1 MTAEQI
7 LKELKSMGNPTP
19 KNLAGMQRFGIK
31 FTEAYCVGMPAL
43 RKYAKKFKNDHALAL
58 ALWKSDVH
66 DAKLLAAM
74 VDDPAKVTET
84 QMERWVKDFS
94 SWDICDCCC
103 GILFDKTP
111 FAYKKAAEWSKRK
124 EEYVKRA
131 GFVLMAELT
140 VHDKEAEDNK
150 FTPFLPMIEREAWDE
165 RNFVRKAVNWA
176 LRQIGKR
183 NKKLNK
189 GAIRVAKRIQKQD
202 TKSAR
207 WIAADALRELQS
219 DKAKRWLK

>member
-1 MTAEQI
+1 MTVEQV
-7 LKELKSMGNPTP
+7 LKELKALGNPSP
-19 KNLAGMQRFGIK
+19 KNLAGMQRFGIR
-31 FTEAYCVGMPAL
+31 FTTAYCVGMPAL
-43 RKYAKKFKNDHALAL
+43 RKYAKKCKNDHALAL
-58 ALWKSDVH
+58 VLWKSDVH

-74 VDDPAKVTET
+74 VDDPAKVTEA

-94 SWDICDCCC
+94 SWDICDGCC
-103 GILFDKTP
+103 GTLFDKTP

-140 VHDKEAEDNK
+140 VHDKLSEDKK
-150 FTPFLPMIEREAWDE
+150 FTSFFPAIEREAWDE
-165 RNFVRKAVNWA
+165 RNFVKKAVNWA

-183 NKKLNK
+183 NLRLNK
-189 GAIRVAKRIQKQD
+189 QAIAIAKRIQLQG

-219 DKAKRWLK
+219 DKAKRWFK